1 MSRDAGRQL
10 GGAVASTPPS
20 GQNSETRGPQSSPG
34 KLRTF
39 GKETIAYGLS
49 SGLAALAGVLVLPF
63 ITDELNPAQYG
74 LFATATVLVQLMWT
88 LSSLGLD
95 YAAALWFNDNR
106 ERRWRGGIM
115 TTWLAAQLGFSAL
128 LAAGVALLAGHYAP
142 LISDLDEAPQVF
154 IVASLLIPLGCI
166 RVVASGYQ
174 RFRRK
179 AVAAAVY
186 LGTSTVVSM
195 IGMITFARWLG
206 GSATSVVWGQVA
218 AAVLSA
224 IWGVVILTRI
234 VRPQWFS
241 LQQLRRMLIFGLP
254 ILPAALASWTSQF
267 SDRFILGLLDDTS
280 AVGIYAVAVVA
291 STPMILL
298 LAAIQLAYAPFA
310 FSEYQNPD
318 SGKLFAALARWVT
331 WFTCFGAALVAVCA
345 PFLVRLLSQPSYYEG
360 ASAVPYLA
368 FGQAALIIMT
378 MYSLGTNLARTT
390 VPIAVILISAAVIN
404 VGLNIALIPYLGIE
418 GAAIATLAANC
429 IAVPAMYIASQR
441 RYRIPYTL
449 RELVQFVVAAVVL
462 VLLAQLITSDGWQGL
477 LLRLALVLLM
487 ILLPMVN
494 GMVDWKALREKR
506 MSKVAESPDMEL
518 DNE

>member
-1 MSRDAGRQL
+1 VESTSTSDQDSGSR
-10 GGAVASTPPS
+10 GA
-20 GQNSETRGPQSSPG
+20 RSSPG
-34 KLRTF
+34 KLGAF

-63 ITDELNPAQYG
+63 ITDELTPAQYG

-106 ERRWRGGIM
+106 EPRWRGGIM
-115 TTWLAAQLGFSAL
+115 TTWLAAQLGFSLL
-128 LAAGVALLAGHYAP
+128 LAGGVALLAVHYAP

-186 LGTSTVVSM
+186 LGTSTVLSM
-195 IGMITFARWLG
+195 IGMITFARWLS
-206 GSATSVVWGQVA
+206 GSATSVVWGQIA

-224 IWGVVILTRI
+224 IWGVVILARI

-241 LQQLRRMLIFGLP
+241 LQQLRRMLVFGLP

-291 STPMILL
+291 STPMMLL
-298 LAAIQLAYAPFA
+298 LAAIQLSYAPFA
-310 FSEYQNPD
+310 FSEYQNPN
-318 SGKLFAALARWVT
+318 SGELFATLTRWVT
-331 WFTCFGAALVAVCA
+331 WLTCLGAALVSVSA
-345 PFLVRLLSQPSYYEG
+345 PYLVRLLSQPSYYEG

-368 FGQAALIIMT
+368 FSQGALIIMT
-378 MYSLGTNLARTT
+378 LYALGTNLARTT
-390 VPIAVILISAAVIN
+390 VPVAIVLVSAAVLN
-404 VGLNIALIPYLGIE
+404 VVLNFVLIPHLGFD
-418 GAAIATLAANC
+418 GAAIATLIANC
-429 IAVPAMYIASQR
+429 AAIPAMYIASQR

-449 RELVQFVVAAVVL
+449 RELVQFAVAAVVL
-462 VLLAQLITSDGWQGL
+462 VLLAQQITSDSWQGL

-487 ILLPMVN
+487 VLLPMVN
-494 GMVDWKALREKR
+494 GMIDWKALREKR
-506 MSKVAESPDMEL
+506 SGKAPESP
-518 DNE
+518 